1 MESRYL
7 GILQK
12 LQESEELNPELRE
25 AIKKVLKDAVQADL
39 NAAIKINPI
48 RYTQSHQFTC
58 SYLLWSSQFSF
69 TLGIVNHSRHGWLYK
84 INDSY

>member
-39 NAAIKINPI
+39 KAAIKVNPI
-48 RYTQSHQFTC
+48 RYTQSNQFTC
-58 SYLLWSSQFSF
+58 SYLLLSSQFSF
-69 TLGIVNHSRHGWLYK
+69 TLGIVNHSRLGWK
-84 INDSY
+84 